1 MRALRGGENVGVGA
15 DIEAECGR
23 CGKTWHVVIAMVDGR
38 VAQVECGE
46 CHKRHRLR
54 SPEAARPRPHR
65 RTGAAPAFT
74 RIAASKPLVVADPAR
89 PPRVYD
95 AGDSYEPG
103 DRVDHPAFGPGVVER
118 VMGANKVQIF
128 FAGGSRVLVHRR
140 LG

>member
-1 MRALRGGENVGVGA
+1 VGVGA

-54 SPEAARPRPHR
+54 TGDAARPRPHR
-65 RTGAAPAFT
+65 RTGASPNAPT
-74 RIAASKPLVVADPAR
+74 RRPVAAQPLVVANPDRA
-89 PPRVYD
+89 PRAYD
-95 AGDSYEPG
+95 ANDSYAPG
-103 DRVDHPAFGPGVVER
+103 DRVEHPAFGPGVVER
-118 VMGANKVQIF
+118 VVGANKVQIF

-140 LG
+140 AG